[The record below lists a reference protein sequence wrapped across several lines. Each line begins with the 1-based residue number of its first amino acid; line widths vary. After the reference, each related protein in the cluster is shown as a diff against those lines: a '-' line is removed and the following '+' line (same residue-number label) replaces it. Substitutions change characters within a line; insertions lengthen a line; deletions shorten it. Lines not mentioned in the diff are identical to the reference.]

1 MKFALGCRLKNRRR
15 IFWFHFK
22 LVTEKKRA
30 CRFLTKLD
38 KQEGI
43 MKGEKS
49 PFFCFYLSC
58 KYLIV
63 SVLYLKN
70 KFYFIFFEKLSVRN
84 YKTQI
89 ILMKKKV

>member
-1 MKFALGCRLKNRRR
+1 M
-15 IFWFHFK
+15 
-22 LVTEKKRA
+22 
-30 CRFLTKLD
+30 TKLE

-43 MKGEKS
+43 MKGEKT
-49 PFFCFYLSC
+49 PFFYFYLSF
-58 KYLIV
+58 KYLII

-89 ILMKKKV
+89 ILMNKKL